1 MEMTHTEAAERLSYL
16 IDAKYIRVD
25 RIVTVAGDYGDGDMM
40 EYRVSLQAW
49 NAWVDVPY
57 SVGPGVAFLDFNRG
71 NRDAFRPGFGVR
83 PDRDEWATRYPWD
96 KSVDAVAIRK
106 RIREAY
112 RPTVLDVVSAV
123 LSDVAT
129 ADGCSDWPEW
139 ATEMGAEFRT
149 ADDIRKSQQ
158 AYALIVNAFR
168 PWAERAFGADLSEAV
183 ELAGAL

>member
-1 MEMTHTEAAERLSYL
+1 MEISHIEAAERLSYL

-25 RIVTVAGDYGDGDMM
+25 RIVTVAGDYGDGDRT

-57 SVGPGVAFLDFNRG
+57 TVGSGVAFLDFNRE

-83 PDRDEWATRYPWD
+83 PDRDGWATRYPWD

-112 RPTVLDVVSAV
+112 HPAVLAVVSAV
-123 LSDVAT
+123 LSDIAS
-129 ADGCSDWPEW
+129 ADGCADWPEW
-139 ATEMGAEFRT
+139 ATEMGVEFRT
-149 ADDIRKSQQ
+149 ADEIRKSQQ
-158 AYALIVNAFR
+158 AHALIVSAFR
-168 PWAERAFGADLSEAV
+168 PWAVRAFGADLPNAI

>member
-1 MEMTHTEAAERLSYL
+1 MEMTHIEAAERLSYL

-25 RIVTVAGDYGDGDMM
+25 RIVTIAGDYGDGDMM

-57 SVGPGVAFLDFNRG
+57 SVGPGVAFIGDS
-71 NRDAFRPGFGVR
+71 P
-83 PDRDEWATRYPWD
+83 ATRWPWD
-96 KSVDAVAIRK
+96 KSASAVTIRK

-112 RPTVLDVVSAV
+112 RPAVLDVVSAV

-129 ADGCSDWPEW
+129 VDGCADWPEW

-168 PWAERAFGADLSEAV
+168 PWAERAFGADLSGAI

>member
-1 MEMTHTEAAERLSYL
+1 MTHIEAAERLSYL

-25 RIVTVAGDYGDGDMM
+25 RIVTVAGDYGDGDRT

-57 SVGPGVAFLDFNRG
+57 SVGPGVAFLDFNRE

-83 PDRDEWATRYPWD
+83 PDRDGWATRYPWD
-96 KSVDAVAIRK
+96 KSVDAVATRK

-112 RPTVLDVVSAV
+112 LPAVLDVVSAV
-123 LSDVAT
+123 LSDIASV
-129 ADGCSDWPEW
+129 DGCPDWPEW
-139 ATEMGAEFRT
+139 ATEMGVEFRT

-168 PWAERAFGADLSEAV
+168 PWAERAFGADLPEAI